1 MLDRKYI
8 LENLEAVKENCRNR
22 NMQVDVDRFAQLE
35 ALRREKQRLSEDL
48 NREANAVSKSIGQ
61 AKTPEEREERKERG
75 RAVREQ
81 AAALKAELD
90 RIEAELDTVW
100 RAIPNMAHPDAPIG
114 DDDTCNT
121 TRDYGKT
128 PVPTYDFTPLDHVEL
143 AEKLDLIDFEGG
155 ARVAGSGFYFLKNE
169 AVLLELAL
177 QQYAVNTLMRAGFTP
192 VTTPDMAKNDIL
204 QGTGYIPRGNETQ
217 IYSIENTQ
225 LSMIATAEITIG
237 GLMAGRVIEAE
248 RLPLRLCGISHCFR
262 TEAGAAGRASRGLYR
277 VHQFTKIEMF
287 AFTLPQQ
294 SEAMHLELLGLER
307 QIFDGLGTIWK
318 PGCPAGT
325 NTETSPARR
334 TAPTTRHAVWVRVTA
349 SREKREPISSTP

>member
-81 AAALKAELD
+81 VAALKAELD

-143 AEKLDLIDFEGG
+143 AEKLDMVQRRE
-155 ARVAGSGFYFLKNE
+155 RSE
-169 AVLLELAL
+169 EHTSEL
-177 QQYAVNTLMRAGFTP
+177 
-192 VTTPDMAKNDIL
+192 
-204 QGTGYIPRGNETQ
+204 
-217 IYSIENTQ
+217 
-225 LSMIATAEITIG
+225 
-237 GLMAGRVIEAE
+237 
-248 RLPLRLCGISHCFR
+248 
-262 TEAGAAGRASRGLYR
+262 
-277 VHQFTKIEMF
+277 
-287 AFTLPQQ
+287 Q
-294 SEAMHLELLGLER
+294 SQR
-307 QIFDGLGTIWK
+307 
-318 PGCPAGT
+318 
-325 NTETSPARR
+325 
-334 TAPTTRHAVWVRVTA
+334 
-349 SREKREPISSTP
+349 

>member
-48 NREANAVSKSIGQ
+48 NREANAISKSIGQ
-61 AKTPEEREERKERG
+61 AKTPEEREERKEQG

-81 AAALKAELD
+81 VAALKAELD

-128 PVPTYDFTPLDHVEL
+128 PVPAYDFTPLDHVEL

-169 AVLLELAL
+169 AVLRHGE
-177 QQYAVNTLMRAGFTP
+177 
-192 VTTPDMAKNDIL
+192 
-204 QGTGYIPRGNETQ
+204 
-217 IYSIENTQ
+217 
-225 LSMIATAEITIG
+225 
-237 GLMAGRVIEAE
+237 E
-248 RLPLRLCGISHCFR
+248 RHPSG
-262 TEAGAAGRASRGLYR
+262 
-277 VHQFTKIEMF
+277 
-287 AFTLPQQ
+287 
-294 SEAMHLELLGLER
+294 
-307 QIFDGLGTIWK
+307 DGLHPPRERDSDLLDRK
-318 PGCPAGT
+318 HPAEHDRDGR
-325 NTETSPARR
+325 NHDRR
-334 TAPTTRHAVWVRVTA
+334 ADGRPCD
-349 SREKREPISSTP
+349 